1 MQNPLISYT
10 DQIIVHMDGPLQP
23 AIKECEG
30 VQEVEMESKE
40 QCDNLKIVEQSALNH
55 FNAILKKAQ
64 ELGVEAE
71 NDKVPKA
78 SKEI

>member
-1 MQNPLISYT
+1 M
-10 DQIIVHMDGPLQP
+10 IVHTDGPLQP

-40 QCDNLKIVEQSALNH
+40 WCDNLEIVEQLALNH

-71 NDKVPKA
+71 NDEVPKA